1 MARLRLRNEAKMAN
15 SFSRSE
21 RYIESDGLRR
31 GVWGLLVVAVL
42 LGLWLLWFFAA
53 RVGVYAVSETADL
66 EVDRAAHSVESQF
79 AGRVVASSLTLDRE
93 VQAGEVL
100 VELDADTQ
108 KLQLSEEH
116 TRFAAFAPQIKS
128 LDDQTSAEG
137 RAEQEEQRAVPAALD
152 EARAHQREAVS
163 AAHFAESEAERLQ
176 QMYTSGV
183 ISKVD
188 WERAQADAQQRQA
201 AADSLRFAVSRL
213 EQQQRTGEQDRR
225 ARVQGLMSEVNRL
238 RGLQET
244 TSAEITRLEDEVDR
258 RLIRAPVSGTL
269 GEVANL
275 RVGSVVRDGEKL
287 ATVVPKGKLRIVASF
302 QPPDA
307 LGRIRPGQYARMRL
321 EGFPWTQFGS
331 VAGTVTSVASEVRDG
346 RIRVELA
353 VNPNLGS
360 RIPMQHGLPGT
371 VEVQV
376 ERISPAT
383 LVLRMVGR
391 ELARP
396 ARSLAFAERF
406 SANHSSA
413 EYGAGL

>member
-1 MARLRLRNEAKMAN
+1 MAN

-21 RYIESDGLRR
+21 GYIESDGLRG

-53 RVGVYAVSETADL
+53 RIGVYSVSETADL

-79 AGRVVASSLTLDRE
+79 TGRVVSSTLTLDRE

-108 KLQLSEEH
+108 KLQLSEER
-116 TRFAAFAPQIKS
+116 TRFAAFEPQIKS
-128 LDDQTSAEG
+128 LEDQIAAEEKAG
-137 RAEQEEQRAVPAALD
+137 QEEQRTIPVALD
-152 EARAHQREAVS
+152 EARAHQREAES
-163 AAHFAESEAERLQ
+163 AARFAESEAERLK
-176 QMYTSGV
+176 QMYEAGV

-188 WERAQADAQQRQA
+188 WERAQADAQERQA
-201 AADSLRFAVSRL
+201 AADSLRFAVTRL

-225 ARVQGLMSEVNRL
+225 ARVEGLMSEVNRL
-238 RGLQET
+238 RGLQAT
-244 TSAEITRLEDEVDR
+244 TSAEIMRLEDEVDR
-258 RLIRAPVSGTL
+258 RLIRAPVGGSL

-275 RVGSVVRDGEKL
+275 RVGSVVREGEKL
-287 ATVVPKGKLRIVASF
+287 ATVVPVGKLRMVASF

-331 VAGTVTSVASEVRDG
+331 IAGTVINVASEVRDG

-353 VNPNLGS
+353 VNPNLVS

-376 ERISPAT
+376 EKVSPAT

-391 ELARP
+391 ELAKP
-396 ARSLAFAERF
+396 NSTLV
-406 SANHSSA
+406 SASK
-413 EYGAGL
+413 GTGL